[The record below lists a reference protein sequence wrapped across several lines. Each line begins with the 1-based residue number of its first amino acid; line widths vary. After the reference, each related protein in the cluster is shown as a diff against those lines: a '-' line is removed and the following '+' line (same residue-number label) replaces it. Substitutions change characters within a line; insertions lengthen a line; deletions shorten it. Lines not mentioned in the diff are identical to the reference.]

1 MSQCKP
7 ITRRVILADTTR
19 AHRHFATHRPP
30 HLSSAEIRK
39 FENTRESVMSWK
51 HSLAFLTFFTWSPIV
66 RDVPCSQSLHTN
78 IGRKYYY
85 ESAEIDTKR
94 QGVEIAEFISPLP
107 FTTLFVNS
115 LFNFATLWAIRPRP
129 HSGQCDVKGRSNIN
143 ITQKSYFWTTHPPN
157 VTLYNISLTQIE
169 TTPHPEKWPNRKLAS
184 KTVTVTVA
192 VRVNTAG
199 GCEISF
205 IPLRLGAV
213 IPVNCWKID
222 AESLA
227 NAR

>member
-1 MSQCKP
+1 MQTDHSPSDTCRYDTCTRTIRNTPSAASFQCRNPK
-7 ITRRVILADTTR
+7 IW
-19 AHRHFATHRPP
+19 
-30 HLSSAEIRK
+30 K
-39 FENTRESVMSWK
+39 YTRECHELKTFTRIFDVFHLVADRKRCTVQSVVA
-51 HSLAFLTFFTWSPIV
+51 HEYT
-66 RDVPCSQSLHTN
+66 
-78 IGRKYYY
+78 GRKYYY
-85 ESAEIDTKR
+85 ESAEIDTKK
-94 QGVEIAEFISPLP
+94 QGVKIAEFISRLP
-107 FTTLFVNS
+107 FTPLFVNS
-115 LFNFATLWAIRPRP
+115 LFNFATLWAMRPRSR
-129 HSGQCDVKGRSNIN
+129 SGQCDVKGRSHIN
-143 ITQKSYFWTTHPPN
+143 ITQKSYFWTTHAPN

-169 TTPHPEKWPNRKLAS
+169 TTPRPEKWPNRKLAL
-184 KTVTVTVA
+184 VTVTVA